1 VSTSRSLTI
10 KAAELA
16 GRAPEDWLLFIE
28 ALAAHVEEVRDN
40 CIRSPLDML
49 QINQGRAQALTA
61 ILKELR
67 DAPKTARSLVT

>member
-1 VSTSRSLTI
+1 
-10 KAAELA
+10 
-16 GRAPEDWLLFIE
+16 
-28 ALAAHVEEVRDN
+28 
-40 CIRSPLDML
+40 ML